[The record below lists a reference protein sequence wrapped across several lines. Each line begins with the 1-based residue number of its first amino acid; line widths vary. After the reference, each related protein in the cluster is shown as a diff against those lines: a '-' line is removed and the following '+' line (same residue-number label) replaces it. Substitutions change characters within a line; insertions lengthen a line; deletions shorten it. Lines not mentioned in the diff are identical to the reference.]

1 MRIGKLL
8 FTASLMFC
16 AGTLTAPSPSLN
28 AFAAPGAQ
36 KQSTIGA
43 KKSQERGESQTFT
56 GLVEWEYKTLYWD
69 CDVPNC
75 DHFALYDDA
84 TKMNYEIDDARAA
97 LPFEGKRAKITGIL
111 NPKTDTIHLLS
122 IEPLK

>member
-1 MRIGKLL
+1 MRIGKIL
-8 FTASLMFC
+8 FTATFMFC
-16 AGTLTAPSPSLN
+16 AGTLTALSPSPN
-28 AFAAPGAQ
+28 AFAAPGPQ
-36 KQSTIGA
+36 KQSAIEA
-43 KKSQERGESQTFT
+43 KKSQERGKAQTFT
-56 GLVEWEYKTLYWD
+56 GLVEWEYKTLSWD

-122 IEPLK
+122 IEPLQ